1 MKSLKYIFLVL
12 LCSLAA
18 APGRSEVPVSSSEKT
33 PETRTE
39 KPARRLKGE
48 FKGHPIATPPETES
62 EQKPEPPKTAAK
74 KASADK
80 KAAGKS
86 KEGGSEKPLVLDNAM
101 VAGDSRHAGG
111 KGEAPRP
118 ASDSSGAPPPAPVT
132 AAAPVDLNGNGEAY
146 WRARAAQLREALAR
160 ARQTLETAELEEKR
174 EENDFYAWD
183 DGQYRDNVIKPAW
196 DRSKEETARAREAL
210 AAAQKSLDDL
220 EDDARKAGAYPGWIR
235 E

>member
-1 MKSLKYIFLVL
+1 MKRLNYIFLVL

-18 APGRSEVPVSSSEKT
+18 APGRSEEPVSSSEKT

-39 KPARRLKGE
+39 KPPRRLKGE
-48 FKGHPIATPPETES
+48 FKGHPIAAPPETES
-62 EQKPEPPKTAAK
+62 ERKPEPPKTPPK

-86 KEGGSEKPLVLDNAM
+86 KEAGPEKPLVLDNAM
-101 VAGDSRHAGG
+101 VGGDSRRAAG

-118 ASDSSGAPPPAPVT
+118 ASAAPPPAPVT
-132 AAAPVDLNGNGEAY
+132 VAAPVDLNGNGEAY

-160 ARQTLETAELEEKR
+160 ARQTLETAQLEEKR

-210 AAAQKSLDDL
+210 AAAQKSLDEL